1 MNSQI
6 EEIFELFQTLL
17 VKLNL
22 QEDIFGY
29 TICLLLL
36 CMILAVKIITLSC
49 VLKKLKN
56 CTSAPGLDQFDI
68 SDIEI
73 VWICKH

>member
-17 VKLNL
+17 IKLNL

-29 TICLLLL
+29 TACLLLL
-36 CMILAVKIITLSC
+36 CIILAVKIITLSC

-56 CTSAPGLDQFDI
+56 CTKAPGQFDT

-73 VWICKH
+73 V

>member
-17 VKLNL
+17 VQLNL

-36 CMILAVKIITLSC
+36 CIILAVKIITLSC

-56 CTSAPGLDQFDI
+56 CKSAPGQFDI

>member
-17 VKLNL
+17 IKLNL

-29 TICLLLL
+29 SACLLLL
-36 CMILAVKIITLSC
+36 CLILAVKTIILSC

-56 CTSAPGLDQFDI
+56 CITAPGQFDTY
-68 SDIEI
+68 DIEI
-73 VWICKH
+73 V

>member
-6 EEIFELFQTLL
+6 EEVFELFQTLL
-17 VKLNL
+17 IKLNL

-29 TICLLLL
+29 SACLLLL
-36 CMILAVKIITLSC
+36 CIILAVKTKIL
-49 VLKKLKN
+49 
-56 CTSAPGLDQFDI
+56 APGQFDT

-73 VWICKH
+73 V

>member
-1 MNSQI
+1 MNTTI
-6 EEIFELFQTLL
+6 EEIFQLFQTLL

-36 CMILAVKIITLSC
+36 CIILAVKIIALSC

-73 VWICKH
+73 V

>member
-1 MNSQI
+1 MNTTI

-36 CMILAVKIITLSC
+36 CIILAVKIITLSC

-56 CTSAPGLDQFDI
+56 CTSTPGQFDI

-73 VWICKH
+73 VWICKS

>member
-1 MNSQI
+1 MNSQV
-6 EEIFELFQTLL
+6 EDIFELFQTLL

-29 TICLLLL
+29 SACLLLL
-36 CMILAVKIITLSC
+36 CIILAVKTIILSC

-56 CTSAPGLDQFDI
+56 CTTAPGQFDT

-73 VWICKH
+73 V